1 MSDTLLDY
9 AQPFIDRV
17 PHDHGPEELRKALLI
32 ASGVWNA
39 VVAERGDI
47 DRAVAFVARILTEES
62 QKPLPRELLVA
73 IGALAVRKLA
83 QFCYDDRIVVGVK
96 VYRAGD
102 ELRVLAAWRPA
113 R

>member
-39 VVAERGDI
+39 VV
-47 DRAVAFVARILTEES
+47 
-62 QKPLPRELLVA
+62 QRE
-73 IGALAVRKLA
+73 GTSTAL
-83 QFCYDDRIVVGVK
+83 
-96 VYRAGD
+96 
-102 ELRVLAAWRPA
+102 WRLWPGS
-113 R
+113 